1 MNILLLSEVSA
12 ERVIGGAERM
22 LRGHVLSL
30 GERGHR
36 VSLISR
42 APVGD
47 RRTVVWIKDAVERRY
62 EVSRRNEP
70 AFVWS
75 SIRNGL
81 RAFDLMTSLRR
92 PDVAVVYQSLA
103 GLGPLLGRFGQAGG
117 WVYMCLSLAHEEYLT
132 RIPPATSWADRLR
145 QAANAQ
151 ARLWIERMVMRRCQA
166 VIVMSEFMRR
176 RVMAVHSIQSD
187 KIKMLPGAADLSRF
201 RPAEHR
207 TDVRHEL
214 KVPPTQTILFTV
226 RNLVPRMG
234 LENLIK
240 AISLLSDEERRDLL
254 LLIGGEGPLRASLD
268 ALIRRLRL
276 AEHVRLLGFV
286 PEEQL
291 SRYYQAADL
300 VVMPT
305 WQLEGFGLVT
315 VEALACGTPVLGTP
329 VGALPEVLSRVDP
342 MLIAEGTDDR
352 ALAAAIRRVLQ
363 RFRENPDEPARL
375 SSKGRELIV
384 RAYNWTTHAAELERM
399 LRDVCAAAG
408 RAR

>member
-12 ERVIGGAERM
+12 ERVLGGAERM
-22 LRGHVLSL
+22 LRGHALNL
-30 GERGHR
+30 CERGHR
-36 VSLISR
+36 VGLITR

-47 RRTVVWIKDAVERRY
+47 PRTVIWIQDAVERRY

-75 SIRNGL
+75 SIRNSL
-81 RAFDLMTSLRR
+81 RAFDLMASPAR
-92 PDVAVVYQSLA
+92 PDVAVLYQSLA
-103 GLGPLLGRFGQAGG
+103 GLGLIAGRFRLAGA
-117 WVYMCLSLAHEEYLT
+117 WVYMCLSLAHEEYLSRT
-132 RIPPATSWADRLR
+132 PPAVSAVDAVRR
-145 QAANAQ
+145 AVNAR
-151 ARLWIERMVMRRCQA
+151 ARLWIERMVMRRCGA

-176 RVMAVHSIQSD
+176 RVMAVHGIQSD

-207 TDVRHEL
+207 NDVRHEL

-240 AISLLSDEERRDLL
+240 AISLLSGEERRDLL

-268 ALIRRLRL
+268 ALIQRLRL

-305 WQLEGFGLVT
+305 LQLEGFGLVT

-342 MLIAEGTDDR
+342 LLIAEGTDEG

-363 RFRENPDEPARL
+363 RFRECPGEQARL
-375 SSKGRELIV
+375 SAKGRELI
-384 RAYNWTTHAAELERM
+384 AQQYNWTTHAAELERI
-399 LRDVCAAAG
+399 LRDVCAKTAA
-408 RAR
+408 R

>member
-62 EVSRRNEP
+62 EVSRRND
-70 AFVWS
+70 
-75 SIRNGL
+75 

>member
-30 GERGHR
+30 GQRGHQ
-36 VSLISR
+36 VGLISR

-47 RRTVVWIKDAVERRY
+47 RRTAVWIEDAVERRY
-62 EVSRRNEP
+62 EVSRRNEL

-75 SIRNGL
+75 SIRNSL
-81 RAFDLMTSLRR
+81 RAFDLMMSPRR
-92 PDVAVVYQSLA
+92 PDVVVVYQSLA
-103 GLGPLLGRFGQAGG
+103 GLGPLLSRFGQAGA

-132 RIPPATSWADRLR
+132 RIPPATGWADRLR
-145 QAANAQ
+145 QVANAR
-151 ARLWIERMVMRRCQA
+151 ARLWIERLVMRRCQA

-176 RVMAVHSIQSD
+176 QVEAVHDIRSD
-187 KIKMLPGAADLSRF
+187 KIMMLPGAADSSRF
-201 RPAEHR
+201 CPAAHR
-207 TDVRHEL
+207 NDVRHEL
-214 KVPPTQTILFTV
+214 KVPLTQTILFTV

-234 LENLIK
+234 LENLIR
-240 AISLLSDEERRDLL
+240 AISLLSEEQRHELL
-254 LLIGGEGPLRASLD
+254 LLIGGEGPLRASLE
-268 ALIRRLRL
+268 ALIQRLRL

-305 WQLEGFGLVT
+305 LQLEGFGLVT

-352 ALAAAIRRVLQ
+352 ALAVAICRVLQ
-363 RFRENPDEPARL
+363 RFRENPDEQARL
-375 SSKGRELIV
+375 SSKGREMVL

-399 LRDVCAAAG
+399 LLDVSAKTGCA
-408 RAR
+408 